1 MESKEEFLE
10 FAISKFLKFG
20 SKRFT
25 LDDLAHEMGISKKT
39 IYRYFSSKEEIVQES
54 LKYLLTKLQN
64 EITVA
69 IEKDKSNP
77 IQGIIS
83 IYRIGLDNL
92 KKFSP
97 SFLLGLRKYYPRA
110 NELFNEFRANA
121 IHNRIL
127 VLLQQA
133 QINGQIRKNVNLELT
148 SELYLNRLE
157 YVLFSTNNLF
167 EKYSVQELLDHII
180 TNNLLGISTK
190 NYLEENNYS
199 LGLS

>member
-1 MESKEEFLE
+1 MNKQEEFLE

-54 LKYLLTKLQN
+54 LKYLLTKIQN
-64 EITVA
+64 EIEEA
-69 IEKDKSNP
+69 IEKDKTNP

-110 NELFNEFRANA
+110 NELFNAFRANV
-121 IHNRIL
+121 IHDRVL

-133 QINGQIRKNVNLELT
+133 QIDGQIRKNVNLELT

-157 YVLFSTNNLF
+157 YVLFSSNNLF